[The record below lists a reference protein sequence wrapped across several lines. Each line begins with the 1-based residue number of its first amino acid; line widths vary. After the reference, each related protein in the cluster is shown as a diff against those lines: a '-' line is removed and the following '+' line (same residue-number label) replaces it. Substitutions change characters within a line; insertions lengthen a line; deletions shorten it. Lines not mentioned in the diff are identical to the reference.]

1 MKQIILTRRSFA
13 AGLLALGVCPAR
25 ASDEGWEALK
35 AGEAFVLM
43 RHAIAPGG
51 GDPAGFRLGDCAT
64 QRNLSDEGRAQA
76 RAAGAL
82 LREKGIAQAAVF
94 SSRWCRARETA
105 ELLGFESRQDLPL
118 LDSFFGKP
126 ELGPERRVA
135 FMEWL
140 GDGRF
145 DQPVILVTHQVNI
158 TAFTGV
164 VPASGEMVI
173 ARKGGGGVEVLARVK
188 V

>member
-1 MKQIILTRRSFA
+1 MVTRRIFA
-13 AGLLALGVCPAR
+13 AGLLALGVSPAR

-35 AGEAFVLM
+35 AGQAFVLM

-51 GDPAGFRLGDCAT
+51 GDPAGFMLGDCST

-82 LREKGIAQAAVF
+82 LRDKGILQAAVF
-94 SSRWCRARETA
+94 SSRWCRASETA
-105 ELLGFESRQDLPL
+105 RLLDLGAVEELPL
-118 LDSFFGKP
+118 LDSFFGKL
-126 ELGPERRVA
+126 ELGPERRAA
-135 FMEWL
+135 FMEWIVRPSAL
-140 GDGRF
+140 PR
-145 DQPVILVTHQVNI
+145 ILVTHQVNI

-173 ARKGGGGVEVLARVK
+173 VRKAGDGVEVLARVP

>member
-1 MKQIILTRRSFA
+1 MLTRRAFA
-13 AGLLALGVCPAR
+13 AGLLALAGTPAR
-25 ASDEGWEALK
+25 ASDAAWEALR
-35 AGEAFVLM
+35 AGQAFLLM

-51 GDPAGFRLGDCAT
+51 GDPAGFKLGDCST

-76 RAAGAL
+76 RKAGAM
-82 LREKGIAQAAVF
+82 LREKGIVNPRVF
-94 SSRWCRARETA
+94 SSRWCRASETA
-105 ELLGFESRQDLPL
+105 RLLGLGPVEDLPL

-126 ELGPERRVA
+126 ELGPERRAA

-140 GDGRF
+140 GDGQF
-145 DQPVILVTHQVNI
+145 DRAVVLVTHQVSI
-158 TAFTGV
+158 SAFTGV

-173 ARKGGGGVEVLARVK
+173 ARKSGDGVKVLARVP

>member
-1 MKQIILTRRSFA
+1 MLTRRAFA
-13 AGLLALGVCPAR
+13 AGLLALAGSPAR
-25 ASDEGWEALK
+25 ASDAAWEALK
-35 AGEAFVLM
+35 AGQAILLM

-51 GDPAGFRLGDCAT
+51 GDPAGFKLGDCST

-76 RAAGAL
+76 RKAGAM
-82 LREKGIAQAAVF
+82 LREKGILNPQVF
-94 SSRWCRARETA
+94 SSRWCRTRETA
-105 ELLGFESRQDLPL
+105 ALLGFDAPQELPP

-126 ELGPERRVA
+126 ELGPQRRAA
-135 FMEWL
+135 FMEWIV
-140 GDGRF
+140 
-145 DQPVILVTHQVNI
+145 QPSALPRILVTHQVNI

-173 ARKGGGGVEVLARVK
+173 VRKAGDGVEVLARVP

>member
-1 MKQIILTRRSFA
+1 MTPRAITRRSFA
-13 AGLLALGVCPAR
+13 SGLLALGVCPAR
-25 ASDEGWEALK
+25 ASEEGWAALK
-35 AGEAFVLM
+35 VGQAFVLM

-51 GDPAGFRLGDCAT
+51 GDPAGFKLGDCST

-76 RAAGAL
+76 RKAGEL
-82 LREKGIAQAAVF
+82 LREKGIAQAAVY
-94 SSRWCRARETA
+94 SSRWCRALETA
-105 ELLGFESRQDLPL
+105 RLLGFGAVEELPL

-126 ELGPERRVA
+126 ELGPQRRAA

-140 GDGRF
+140 GDGQF
-145 DQPVILVTHQVNI
+145 DQPVILVTHQVSI
-158 TAFTGV
+158 SAFTGV

-173 ARKGGGGVEVLARVK
+173 ARKNGDGVEVLGRVE

>member
-1 MKQIILTRRSFA
+1 MKQSNLTRRAFV
-13 AGLLALGVCPAR
+13 AGLLALAATPAR
-25 ASDEGWEALK
+25 ASDAAWDALK
-35 AGEAFVLM
+35 AGQALVLM

-51 GDPAGFRLGDCAT
+51 GDPPGFKLGDCST

-76 RAAGAL
+76 REAGAL
-82 LREKGIAQAAVF
+82 LRAQGIARASVY

-105 ELLGFESRQDLPL
+105 ELLGLGKPQDLPL

-126 ELGPERRVA
+126 ELAPARRAA
-135 FMEWL
+135 FMEWVVL
-140 GDGRF
+140 PSAMPR
-145 DQPVILVTHQVNI
+145 ILVTHQVSI

-173 ARKGGGGVEVLARVK
+173 ARWNGDGVEVLARVE

>member
-1 MKQIILTRRSFA
+1 MVTRRIFA
-13 AGLLALGVCPAR
+13 AGLLALGVSPAR

-35 AGEAFVLM
+35 AGQAFVLM
-43 RHAIAPGG
+43 RHALAPGG
-51 GDPAGFRLGDCAT
+51 GDPAGFKLGDCST

-76 RAAGAL
+76 RATGAL
-82 LREKGIAQAAVF
+82 LRDKGILQAAVF
-94 SSRWCRARETA
+94 SSRWCRASETA
-105 ELLGFESRQDLPL
+105 RLLDLGAVEELPL

-126 ELGPERRVA
+126 ELGPERRAA

-140 GDGRF
+140 GKMRGGV
-145 DQPVILVTHQVNI
+145 PMILVTHQV
-158 TAFTGV
+158 TVSAFTGI

-173 ARKGGGGVEVLARVK
+173 ARKSGDRVEVLGRVK